1 MNTGISGYVGMSGTG
16 HAESLTVTSPGAIGM
31 SVMTPAHPLWT
42 AQGTDISVNGNLVIN
57 TNKATGMSQQVK
69 VAVFKVTRNEEG
81 VITSTKN
88 IAEYW
93 IEKKPGISVDYAVA
107 KLLKEDLSP
116 EEIII
121 KEIFTVIL

>member
-1 MNTGISGYVGMSGTG
+1 MNTGISGYVDGSN
-16 HAESLTVTSPGAIGM
+16 LTVSSPSAIGM

-81 VITSTKN
+81 VIISTKN

-93 IEKKPGISVDYAVA
+93 IEKKPGISIDYAVA
-107 KLLKEDLSP
+107 KLLKDDLHP

>member
-1 MNTGISGYVGMSGTG
+1 MNTGISGYVDNLTVSSPGAVGMSGT
-16 HAESLTVTSPGAIGM
+16 AAC
-31 SVMTPAHPLWT
+31 
-42 AQGTDISVNGNLVIN
+42 VNGTLVLN
-57 TNKATGMSQQVK
+57 NKAEKSMNQQAK

-81 VITSTKN
+81 MITATKN

-93 IEKKPGISVDYAVA
+93 IEKKPGISIDYAVA
-107 KLLKEDLSP
+107 KLMKEDLSP

>member
-1 MNTGISGYVGMSGTG
+1 MNTGLTGYAHMSGTG
-16 HAESLTVTSPGAIGM
+16 HVDSLTVTSPGAIW
-31 SVMTPAHPLWT
+31 SEKQPAQPLWT

-88 IAEYW
+88 IGEYW
-93 IEKKPGISVDYAVA
+93 IEKKLGISVDYAVA
-107 KLLKEDLSP
+107 KLLKEDLHP

-121 KEIFTVIL
+121 KEIYTVIL

>member
-1 MNTGISGYVGMSGTG
+1 
-16 HAESLTVTSPGAIGM
+16 
-31 SVMTPAHPLWT
+31 
-42 AQGTDISVNGNLVIN
+42 
-57 TNKATGMSQQVK
+57 MSQQVK

-81 VITSTKN
+81 VIISTKN

-93 IEKKPGISVDYAVA
+93 IEKKPGISIDYAVA
-107 KLLKEDLSP
+107 KLLKDDLHP